1 MNGNSCV
8 QKPHTSTYTY
18 FIDNTRISHHQW
30 TVIGIR
36 EIKECNHDNLD
47 DNNNWQS
54 DGLKLMA
61 IPLSDNNRHDKYLYQ
76 LVVFT
81 RMRANAG
88 TKSKID
94 GTINAANKLEKIELK
109 HVLSKNAY
117 RSMAD
122 NHLWFS
128 IFAYHLP
135 SANRFTR
142 IQRCTCCFV
151 LLFYEFYY
159 NIQYDDSKIHRWLGL
174 ILASFYAA
182 VLLTQPFKVLA
193 LALLFICF
201 CRKKSPVEAF
211 IKQEDSVE
219 EFTVS
224 IEDSD
229 RKFLS
234 KSLLAKTHRDLHRAK
249 RERAAL
255 KKLRKFV

>member
-30 TVIGIR
+30 AVIGIR

-47 DNNNWQS
+47 DNNWQS

-88 TKSKID
+88 TKSKISID
-94 GTINAANKLEKIELK
+94 IIIEFMTFVPSLLLVALFRQSKPRRPRTISPVDEAIQNIRANKSETNTKSHSIESKEKN
-109 HVLSKNAY
+109 SFFPY
-117 RSMAD
+117 
-122 NHLWFS
+122 
-128 IFAYHLP
+128 
-135 SANRFTR
+135 
-142 IQRCTCCFV
+142 
-151 LLFYEFYY
+151 
-159 NIQYDDSKIHRWLGL
+159 IQYDDSKIHRWLGL

-201 CRKKSPVEAF
+201 CRKKSQVEAF
-211 IKQEDSVE
+211 IEQEDPVE